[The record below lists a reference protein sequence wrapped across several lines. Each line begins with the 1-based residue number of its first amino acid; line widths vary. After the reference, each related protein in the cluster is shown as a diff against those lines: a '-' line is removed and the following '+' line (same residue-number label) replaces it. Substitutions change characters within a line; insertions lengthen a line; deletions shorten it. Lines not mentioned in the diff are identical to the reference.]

1 MFGSQTS
8 FSGSRKR
15 RRTAGLNAGTLDTA
29 PHSKLAF
36 HFQSVKEVSIEDFYR
51 FHLFPHSTSPY
62 ISKSLLPL
70 QGILP
75 LTPPFPG
82 ETIREGKLL
91 ATGPASYPSN
101 DLVDVPV
108 RG

>member
-1 MFGSQTS
+1 V
-8 FSGSRKR
+8 
-15 RRTAGLNAGTLDTA
+15 GTPDTA
-29 PHSKLAF
+29 PLLKLAF
-36 HFQSVKEVSIEDFYR
+36 HFRSVKEVSSKDFHS
-51 FHLFPHSTSPY
+51 FHLFPYLTSLC

-70 QGILP
+70 QRILP
-75 LTPPFPG
+75 LTPPSPG
-82 ETIREGKLL
+82 ETIREGELL